1 MFIYT
6 LSRIAWSIK
15 SFVLCY
21 YFVCV
26 FWVDNHLCGW
36 NSCDV
41 MLCGNN
47 IRHWICRPITVNI
60 IFTGNETHATHCMA
74 KMTECIEVGL
84 PGVCV
89 YSDGL

>member
-15 SFVLCY
+15 SIVLYY

-36 NSCDV
+36 NTVVMSCCV
-41 MLCGNN
+41 EIILG
-47 IRHWICRPITVNI
+47 IGLWILCRPIAVNI
-60 IFTGNETHATHCMA
+60 IFTGNDTYATHCMA

-84 PGVCV
+84 PGV
-89 YSDGL
+89 

>member
-15 SFVLCY
+15 YIVLCY
-21 YFVCV
+21 YSVCV
-26 FWVDNHLCGW
+26 FWVDNHLCGL
-36 NSCDV
+36 NNCDV

-47 IRHWICRPITVNI
+47 IRIGLWILCIAVNI
-60 IFTGNETHATHCMA
+60 ILTGNETYVTNCMA

-84 PGVCV
+84 HGV
-89 YSDGL
+89 